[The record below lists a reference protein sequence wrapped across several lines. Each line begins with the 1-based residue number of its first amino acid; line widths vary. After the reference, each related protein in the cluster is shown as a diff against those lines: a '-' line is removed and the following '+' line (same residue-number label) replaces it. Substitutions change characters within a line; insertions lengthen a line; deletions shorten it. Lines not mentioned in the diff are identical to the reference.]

1 MKRIFISTLLVIVA
15 LSVHAQET
23 EKLAILVAH
32 YGSSVAETRQK
43 TIDVLYED
51 IKGANP
57 DIEVREA
64 YIADAVRSKLS
75 RQGLHK
81 DSPTEALLRLH
92 LEGYRRVIVQPTL
105 LLDGTEMAELR
116 RQVVEVEPLFSEI
129 IISTPLLYTLE
140 DFGAL
145 LPVLATSAPE
155 SKGGIVFVGHG
166 NPFASTGTYCML
178 EDMLHEAGHDR
189 YFVSTIEGYPT
200 ARSTLLELQKS
211 KIKNVTL
218 VPLLLVCGNH
228 TLHDV
233 NGEFRQALEEAGV
246 GVDVLLRG
254 LAEVPEVRGLYV
266 DKVRRARKQQ

>member
-1 MKRIFISTLLVIVA
+1 MKRIILLLMLAVSAVSIY
-15 LSVHAQET
+15 AQKN
-23 EKLAILVAH
+23 EKVAILVAQ
-32 YGSSVAETRQK
+32 YGSSIAETREK
-43 TIDVLYED
+43 TIDLILEE
-51 IKGANP
+51 IKTANP
-57 DIEVREA
+57 DAEVREA
-64 YIADAVRSKLS
+64 YIAEAVRRKLDKM
-75 RQGLHK
+75 GVHK
-81 DSPTEALLRLH
+81 DSPIDALLRLH
-92 LEGYRRVIVQPTL
+92 LDGYKKVIVQPTL
-105 LLDGTEMAELR
+105 LLDGTEMGELR
-116 RQVVEVEPLFSEI
+116 KQVSQVEHLFDRVTVG
-129 IISTPLLYTLE
+129 TPLLYTIE
-140 DFGAL
+140 DFQRFI
-145 LPVLATSAPE
+145 PILASSAPE

-266 DKVRRARKQQ
+266 DKVRRARKRH